1 MAETSLRVP
10 SRRVSRAGAEVSGVE
25 DTNRLIPE
33 EVPVA
38 LVYDGS
44 THAVMMATPADLED
58 FAVGFSITEGV
69 VAARSEIREFE
80 VVEHEKGLEARM
92 WLVPDAGRKQT
103 ERRRRITGP
112 TACGLCGVESLD
124 AAVPAPRRVGHS
136 ASVTAEQIHAAL
148 AAMPPAQTLNVATRA
163 VHAAAFWDATTGA
176 IAFVRE
182 DVGRHNA
189 LDKLVGVVVTAG
201 LDPAK
206 GFVVLTSR
214 VSVEMV
220 QKTAMLGAE
229 IIVAV
234 SAPTALALR
243 VAEEAGIT
251 LVAIARPDAFE
262 IFTHPDRIVLS
273 IERGEGIRQEV
284 HTHARSLSH

>member
-1 MAETSLRVP
+1 MPETALRVP
-10 SRRVSRAGAEVSGVE
+10 SRRVSRPGSEAETFGVTAKSR
-25 DTNRLIPE
+25 DIPE
-33 EVPVA
+33 EVPIA
-38 LVYDGS
+38 LVYDGT

-58 FAVGFSITEGV
+58 FAAGFSITEGI
-69 VAARSEIREFE
+69 VADRTEIRELE
-80 VVEHEKGLEARM
+80 IVEHEKGIEARM
-92 WLVPDAGRKQT
+92 WLVPSSARRQA

-124 AAVPAPRRVGHS
+124 VAVPEPRAVGRS
-136 ASVTAEQIHAAL
+136 ARATPAEIYRAL
-148 AAMPPAQTLNVATRA
+148 AAMPPAQTLNLATRA
-163 VHAAAFWDATTGA
+163 VHAAAFWDASAGA

-189 LDKLVGVVVTAG
+189 LDKLVGAIAG
-201 LDPAK
+201 SECDPAN
-206 GFVVLTSR
+206 GFIVLTSR

-251 LVAIARPDAFE
+251 LIAIARPDAFE
-262 IFTHPDRIVLS
+262 IFTHPERIAPAAQSAAGNFKEAQKHALS
-273 IERGEGIRQEV
+273 V
-284 HTHARSLSH
+284 

>member
-1 MAETSLRVP
+1 MAETSLRVT
-10 SRRVSRAGAEVSGVE
+10 SRRVSQARAEETS
-25 DTNRLIPE
+25 RLIPE

-58 FAVGFSITEGV
+58 FAVGFSLTEAI
-69 VAARSEIREFE
+69 VANRAEIRELE
-80 VVEHEKGLEARM
+80 IVEHDNGIEARV
-92 WLVPDAGRKQT
+92 WLTPQSGRKHV

-112 TACGLCGVESLD
+112 TACGLCGVESLE
-124 AAVPAPRRVGHS
+124 AAVPEPARVGRS
-136 ASVTAEQIHAAL
+136 ATASADEIQKAL

-163 VHAAAFWDATTGA
+163 VHAAAFWDAASGA
-176 IAFVRE
+176 IAFLRE

-189 LDKLVGVVVTAG
+189 LDKLVGAVATAG
-201 LDPAK
+201 LDPTK
-206 GFVVLTSR
+206 GFLVLTSR

-220 QKTAMLGAE
+220 QKAAAMGAE

-243 VAEEAGIT
+243 VAETAGIT
-251 LVAIARPDAFE
+251 LAAIARPDAFE
-262 IFTHPDRIVLS
+262 IFTHPERISLAA
-273 IERGEGIRQEV
+273 RPGDGDRQEQK
-284 HTHARSLSH
+284 HALPV

>member
-1 MAETSLRVP
+1 MAEASLRVP
-10 SRRVSRAGAEVSGVE
+10 SIRVSENRVD
-25 DTNRLIPE
+25 DTNRFIPE

-58 FAVGFSITEGV
+58 FAVGFSLTEGIISD
-69 VAARSEIREFE
+69 RSEIRELE
-80 VVEHEKGLEARM
+80 IVEHEKGLEARM
-92 WLVPDAGRKQT
+92 WLVPDSGRVHA

-112 TACGLCGVESLD
+112 TACGLCGVESLE
-124 AAVPAPRRVGHS
+124 AAVPAPRQVGD
-136 ASVTAEQIHAAL
+136 TATATARDIDKAL
-148 AAMPPAQTLNVATRA
+148 AMLPLEQTLNLTTRA
-163 VHAAAFWDATTGA
+163 VHAAAFWDAGTGS

-189 LDKLVGVVVTAG
+189 LDKLVGAVVTAG
-201 LDPAK
+201 LDPAN

-220 QKTAMLGAE
+220 QKAAALGAE

-243 VAEEAGIT
+243 TAQAAGIT

-262 IFTHPDRIVLS
+262 IFTHPHRVALTAQPGDDAR
-273 IERGEGIRQEV
+273 RQEV
-284 HTHARSLSH
+284 QSNALR

>member
-1 MAETSLRVP
+1 MTEASLRVA
-10 SRRVSRAGAEVSGVE
+10 SRRVSKTRVE
-25 DTNRLIPE
+25 ETSRLIPE

-44 THAVMMATPADLED
+44 THAVMMATPSDLED
-58 FAVGFSITEGV
+58 FAVGFSLTEGII
-69 VAARSEIREFE
+69 AARSEISELE
-80 VVEHEKGLEARM
+80 IVEHEKGLEARM
-92 WLVPDAGRKQT
+92 WLTPQSGRKHV

-112 TACGLCGVESLD
+112 TACGLCGVDSLE
-124 AAVPAPRRVGHS
+124 AAVPEPRRVGAS
-136 ASVTAEQIHAAL
+136 ATTTPEEIQRAL
-148 AAMPPAQTLNVATRA
+148 AAMPPAQLLNVATRA
-163 VHAAAFWDATTGA
+163 VHAAAFWNATSGT
-176 IAFVRE
+176 IAFLRE

-189 LDKLVGVVVTAG
+189 LDKLVGAVATAG

-206 GFVVLTSR
+206 GFLVLTSR

-220 QKTAMLGAE
+220 QKAAALGVE

-243 VAEEAGIT
+243 IAETAGIT

-262 IFTHPDRIVLS
+262 IFTHPNRIIAAQS
-273 IERGEGIRQEV
+273 AEEKREEAPA
-284 HTHARSLSH
+284 HALP

>member
-1 MAETSLRVP
+1 MTEAATRVPSLRVSKP
-10 SRRVSRAGAEVSGVE
+10 GAE
-25 DTNRLIPE
+25 DTSRLIPE

-58 FAVGFSITEGV
+58 FAVGFSFTEGIIKD
-69 VAARSEIREFE
+69 RSEIREFE

-92 WLVPDAGRKQT
+92 WLVPQSGRT
-103 ERRRRITGP
+103 HAERRRRIAGP
-112 TACGLCGVESLD
+112 TACGLCGVDSLE
-124 AAVPAPRRVGHS
+124 AAVPEPRRVGNT
-136 ASVTAEQIHAAL
+136 ASVTPAEIQNAL
-148 AAMPPAQTLNVATRA
+148 AAMPQAQTLNIATRA
-163 VHAAAFWDATTGA
+163 VHAAAFWDSTAGR
-176 IAFVRE
+176 IAALRE

-189 LDKLVGVVVTAG
+189 LDKLVGAVSTAG

-220 QKTAMLGAE
+220 QKTAMMGAE
-229 IIVAV
+229 ILVAV

-262 IFTHPDRIVLS
+262 VFTHPHRIMLAAQPS
-273 IERGEGIRQEV
+273 EGAGQEV
-284 HTHARSLSH
+284 RFHALPL

>member
-1 MAETSLRVP
+1 MAEASLRVP
-10 SRRVSRAGAEVSGVE
+10 SIRVSETRVD
-25 DTNRLIPE
+25 DTSRFIPE
-33 EVPVA
+33 EVPIA

-58 FAVGFSITEGV
+58 FAVGFSITEGI
-69 VAARSEIREFE
+69 VANFEEIREFE

-92 WLVPDAGRKQT
+92 WLVPSTGRT
-103 ERRRRITGP
+103 HAERRRRIAGP

-124 AAVPAPRRVGHS
+124 AAVPAPRTVGT
-136 ASVTAEQIHAAL
+136 TATATPAQIHAAL
-148 AAMPPAQTLNVATRA
+148 DMLPLEQTLNLTTRA
-163 VHAAAFWDATTGA
+163 VHAAAFWDAGSGS

-189 LDKLVGVVVTAG
+189 LDKLVGAVIRSG
-201 LDPAK
+201 LDPAN

-220 QKTAMLGAE
+220 QKAAALGAE

-243 VAEEAGIT
+243 TAEAAGIT

-262 IFTHPDRIVLS
+262 IYSHPNRILLAAQAGDS
-273 IERGEGIRQEV
+273 TRQEMRS
-284 HTHARSLSH
+284 HALP

>member
-1 MAETSLRVP
+1 MAEASLRVP
-10 SRRVSRAGAEVSGVE
+10 SIRVSETRVD
-25 DTNRLIPE
+25 DTSRFIPE
-33 EVPVA
+33 EVPIA

-58 FAVGFSITEGV
+58 FAVGFSITEGI
-69 VAARSEIREFE
+69 VANCEEIREFE

-92 WLVPDAGRKQT
+92 WLVPSTGRNHA
-103 ERRRRITGP
+103 ERRRRIAGP

-124 AAVPAPRRVGHS
+124 AAVPAPRTVGT
-136 ASVTAEQIHAAL
+136 TATATRDQIHTAL
-148 AAMPPAQTLNVATRA
+148 DMLPLEQTLNLTTRA
-163 VHAAAFWDATTGA
+163 VHAAAFWDAGSGS

-189 LDKLVGVVVTAG
+189 LDKLVGAVIRSG
-201 LDPAK
+201 LDPAN

-220 QKTAMLGAE
+220 QKAAAIGAE

-243 VAEEAGIT
+243 TAEAAGIT

-262 IFTHPDRIVLS
+262 IYSHPNRILLAAQAGDS
-273 IERGEGIRQEV
+273 TRQD
-284 HTHARSLSH
+284 TRSLP